1 MLESSNSSLINVW
14 DPLVRFFHWSLVI
27 AFIVAYITEDDF
39 LDIHTIA
46 GYFILFLILSRILW
60 GLVGTR
66 YARFADFI
74 YSPKTIKQFISD
86 SFSFKAKRYIGHNPA
101 GGAMII
107 LLMISLLVCTITGIA
122 VYGAEEH
129 AGPMASWFIN
139 NSSFWGEALEEV
151 HEFFAN
157 FILFLIVIHIF
168 GVVVESFVH
177 QENLARA
184 MVTGKKIA
192 DKTPQ

>member
-27 AFIVAYITEDDF
+27 VFIVAYITEDDF

-86 SFSFKAKRYIGHNPA
+86 TFSFKAKRYIGHNPA

-107 LLMISLLVCTITGIA
+107 LLMMSLLVCTITGIA

-139 NSSFWGEALEEV
+139 NTSFWGEALEEV

-168 GVVVESFVH
+168 GVAVESFIH
-177 QENLARA
+177 QENLAKA

-192 DKTPQ
+192 DKTPK